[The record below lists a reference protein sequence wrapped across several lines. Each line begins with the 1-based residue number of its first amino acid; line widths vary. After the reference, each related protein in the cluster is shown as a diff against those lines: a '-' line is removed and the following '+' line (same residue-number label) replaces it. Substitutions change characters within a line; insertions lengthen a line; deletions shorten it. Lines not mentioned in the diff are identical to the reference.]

1 MEQIW
6 MITMVLGLLPVLGW
20 LIWWWNEIWYVW
32 PILAR
37 LKRSNSEE
45 SKVQLPPGYLG
56 LPFLGETL
64 PFQWFFN
71 IVRRP
76 DDFIKSKIEK
86 YGNNVGVYRTH
97 LYGVPSIIV
106 CASSLCKHI
115 LNSGDNFKA
124 EWPTNKVVGRNSV
137 ISIEGERHD
146 IIKSLVVNCF
156 SRPDALAWVMHK
168 VQPCIVSA
176 LESWSQ
182 KPNIKTFYELKK
194 ATLDCTLRY
203 VVGFEFNTHQIE
215 DLAEAYE
222 ILNLGFRATP
232 IHIPGT
238 SYYKALKCREKIVR
252 IFKNELDKRRTNNK
266 DIDLTKES
274 VGDLMDSLMKAKD
287 IEGKHLKDEEVL
299 DNIVNSILLGHISS
313 AYAVTWCHY
322 FLAKS
327 PTVLQKLREE
337 NKALLEEKNGEKIT
351 NGDIQKLKYTNKVV
365 EEVLRM
371 ANLSGFLFRRVMED
385 AEFKGYLIPK
395 GWRVMVWLRQL
406 HNDPNNFDD
415 PMVFNPDRWDT
426 RPKHGTYLP
435 FGGGLRFCPGS
446 MIIRL
451 IMALFIHHL
460 AIGYKWEMVN
470 PDVPIS
476 YLSHPLPADGLEIS
490 MTKL

>member
-1 MEQIW
+1 MEQMW
-6 MITMVLGLLPVLGW
+6 MITMVLGLLPVLGS

-37 LKRSNSEE
+37 LKRSNSNE
-45 SKVQLPPGYLG
+45 SAVQLPPGYLG

-64 PFQWFFN
+64 SFQWFFN

-76 DDFIKSKIEK
+76 DDFIKAKIEK

-97 LYGVPSIIV
+97 LYGAPSIIV

-146 IIKSLVVNCF
+146 IIKNLVVNCF

-168 VQPCIVSA
+168 VQPCIVST

-182 KPNIKTFYELKK
+182 KPNIKAFYELKK

-203 VVGFEFNTHQIE
+203 VVGFEFNAHQIE
-215 DLAEAYE
+215 ELAEAYE

-232 IHIPGT
+232 LHIPGT
-238 SYYKALKCREKIVR
+238 SYYKALKCREKIVK
-252 IFKNELDKRRTNNK
+252 IFKNELDNRRTNNK
-266 DIDLTKES
+266 DIDVTKES

-287 IEGKHLKDEEVL
+287 IQGKHLKDEEVL

-415 PMVFNPDRWDT
+415 PMCFNPDRWDT

>member
-1 MEQIW
+1 MEQMW

-37 LKRSNSEE
+37 LKRSNSDE
-45 SKVQLPPGYLG
+45 SAVQLPPGYLG

-64 PFQWFFN
+64 SFQWFFN

-76 DDFIKSKIEK
+76 DDFIKSKIER

-97 LYGVPSIIV
+97 LYGAPSIIV

-182 KPNIKTFYELKK
+182 KSNIKTFYELKK

-232 IHIPGT
+232 LHIPGT
-238 SYYKALKCREKIVR
+238 SYYKALKCREKIVK

-266 DIDLTKES
+266 DIDVTKES
-274 VGDLMDSLMKAKD
+274 VGDLMDSLMKATD

-337 NKALLEEKNGEKIT
+337 NRALLEEKNGEKIT

-415 PMVFNPDRWDT
+415 PMCFNPDRWDT

>member
-1 MEQIW
+1 MEQMW
-6 MITMVLGLLPVLGW
+6 MITMVLGLLPVLGS
-20 LIWWWNEIWYVW
+20 LILWWNEIWYVW

-37 LKRSNSEE
+37 LKRSNSNE
-45 SKVQLPPGYLG
+45 SAVQLPPGYLG

-64 PFQWFFN
+64 SFQWFFN

-76 DDFIKSKIEK
+76 DDFIKAKIEK

-97 LYGVPSIIV
+97 LYGAPSIIV

-146 IIKSLVVNCF
+146 IIKNLVVNCF

-168 VQPCIVSA
+168 VQPCIIST

-182 KPNIKTFYELKK
+182 KPNIKAFYELKK

-232 IHIPGT
+232 LHIPGT
-238 SYYKALKCREKIVR
+238 SYYKALKCREKIVK

-266 DIDLTKES
+266 DIDVTKES

-385 AEFKGYLIPK
+385 AEFRGYLIPK

-415 PMVFNPDRWDT
+415 PMCFNPDRWDT